1 MITTGLRQM
10 WRALVSK
17 GETGGHRLSKDAGR
31 DAGVAGSYWPTRPS
45 VRSRRRSAWPSFYPE
60 GRAVRGEPF
69 ARHFPPG
76 KPSPAP
82 DPPSCPRP
90 RPVSLDQGRVVVVLA
105 RYPGRLDSVTNG
117 CGAAWA

>member
-1 MITTGLRQM
+1 M
-10 WRALVSK
+10 WRTLVSK
-17 GETGGHRLSKDAGR
+17 GETGGRRLSKDAERDCGR
-31 DAGVAGSYWPTRPS
+31 RRQLLADAAVDAFAEEVGVA
-45 VRSRRRSAWPSFYPE
+45 VVFYPE
-60 GRAVRGEPF
+60 GRAERGEPF

-90 RPVSLDQGRVVVVLA
+90 RPVSLDRGRVVVFLA